1 MRAARRHP
9 YPPCH
14 LAWPGIGALPLS
26 ARRVGTGPGGV
37 GVTLALGLVL
47 ALAGCSR
54 AAVTPVRRLRISAV
68 YDPISRQPRA
78 VDHLASPWSET
89 AAITTGSAHEPFQ
102 CGPVG
107 RS

>member
-37 GVTLALGLVL
+37 GVTLALRSGAGAGGV
-47 ALAGCSR
+47 LAGCCDTC
-54 AAVTPVRRLRISAV
+54 AALADISG
-68 YDPISRQPRA
+68 
-78 VDHLASPWSET
+78 L
-89 AAITTGSAHEPFQ
+89 
-102 CGPVG
+102 
-107 RS
+107 